1 VELSTVFSKETLLS
15 RLGRFLQYEQM
26 IVFIGVILYALFAA
40 LKISLSN
47 IGTSTALAT
56 QRCIMEEVTRFCSSN
71 FRDDASI
78 LVAAI
83 H

>member
-1 VELSTVFSKETLLS
+1 LP
-15 RLGRFLQYEQM
+15 RLRRFLEYEQM
-26 IVFIGVILYALFAA
+26 IVFISVILHALFAA
-40 LKISLSN
+40 LKLSLSN

-56 QRCIMEEVTRFCSSN
+56 QRYIMEEVTRLCSSN
-71 FRDDASI
+71 FQDDASI